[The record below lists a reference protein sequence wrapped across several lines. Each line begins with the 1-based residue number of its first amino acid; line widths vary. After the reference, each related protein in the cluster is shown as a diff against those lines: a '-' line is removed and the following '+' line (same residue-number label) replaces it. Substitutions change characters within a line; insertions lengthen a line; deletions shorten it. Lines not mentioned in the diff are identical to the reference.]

1 MRHRVAGRKLS
12 RHTQHRELMFR
23 NMLVSL
29 LEHERIKTTLAK
41 GKELRSWAD
50 KMISLGKKGTLHA
63 RRQAFALLRNEGIV
77 KKLFDQIAPKLK
89 DREGGYTRVYKLGWR
104 HGDAAP
110 LSLVELV
117 TFAHPEEK
125 KKSTITKAKEALGKV
140 TPKKKEKVETKEKVE
155 EKGKGKGKGK
165 ENEKEKEKGKEK
177 KEKKVKKEEKE
188 APKAKKE
195 KPKKKAS
202 AEKTKEKTK
211 SK

>member
-29 LEHERIKTTLAK
+29 LQYERIKTTLAK

-50 KMISLGKKGTLHA
+50 KIITLGKKGTLHA

-77 KKLFDQIAPKLK
+77 KKLFDEIAPRFK

-104 HGDAAP
+104 QGDGAP

-117 TFAHPEEK
+117 TYAAPEEK
-125 KKSTITKAKEALGKV
+125 KKSTIKKAKEVLEKV
-140 TPKKKEKVETKEKVE
+140 TLKK
-155 EKGKGKGKGK
+155 KGK
-165 ENEKEKEKGKEK
+165 EEK
-177 KEKKVKKEEKE
+177 KEKKAKKEEKGASKE
-188 APKAKKE
+188 KKE
-195 KPKKKAS
+195 KPKKIS
-202 AEKTKEKTK
+202 SEEK
-211 SK
+211 SKPR

>member
-1 MRHRVAGRKLS
+1 MRHRVAGRKFS

-50 KMISLGKKGTLHA
+50 KIITLGKKGTLHA
-63 RRQAFALLRNEGIV
+63 RRRAFALLRDKTIV
-77 KKLFDQIAPKLK
+77 KKLFDEIAPKFK
-89 DREGGYTRVYKLGWR
+89 DRAGGYTRVYKLGWR
-104 HGDAAP
+104 QGDAAP

-140 TPKKKEKVETKEKVE
+140 TSKKKEKGEKGKEKV
-155 EKGKGKGKGK
+155 
-165 ENEKEKEKGKEK
+165 KEKPKEKPKEKVKEEK

-188 APKAKKE
+188 APKEKKA
-195 KPKKKAS
+195 KPKKKS
-202 AEKTKEKTK
+202 SEEK

>member
-29 LEHERIKTTLAK
+29 LQHERIKTTLAK

-50 KMISLGKKGTLHA
+50 RIISLGKQGTLHA

-77 KKLFDQIAPKLK
+77 KKLFDEIAPKLK

-104 HGDAAP
+104 QGDAAP

-125 KKSTITKAKEALGKV
+125 KKSTMTKAKEVLEKV
-140 TPKKKEKVETKEKVE
+140 TPKKKEKVEEKK
-155 EKGKGKGKGK
+155 KG
-165 ENEKEKEKGKEK
+165 KEKGKEK

-188 APKAKKE
+188 APKEKKE
-195 KPKKKAS
+195 KTE
-202 AEKTKEKTK
+202 EKSSSRKE
-211 SK
+211 

>member
-29 LEHERIKTTLAK
+29 LQHERIKTTLAK

-50 KMISLGKKGTLHA
+50 RIISLGKQGTLHA
-63 RRQAFALLRNEGIV
+63 RRRAFALLRDKGIV
-77 KKLFDQIAPKLK
+77 KKLFDEIAPKFK
-89 DREGGYTRVYKLGWR
+89 DRAGGYTRVYKLGWR

-117 TFAHPEEK
+117 TYAPPEEK

-140 TPKKKEKVETKEKVE
+140 APKKKEKIEK
-155 EKGKGKGKGK
+155 K
-165 ENEKEKEKGKEK
+165 EKEKEKGKEK
-177 KEKKVKKEEKE
+177 KEKKIKKEEKE
-188 APKAKKE
+188 APKERKE
-195 KPKKKAS
+195 KPKKKS
-202 AEKTKEKTK
+202 STEKSKEKTK

>member
-41 GKELRSWAD
+41 AKELRSWAD
-50 KMISLGKKGTLHA
+50 RIITLGKKGHLQA
-63 RRQAFALLRNEGIV
+63 RRQAFALLRNKGIV
-77 KKLFDQIAPKLK
+77 KKLFDKIAPQLK
-89 DREGGYTRVYKLGWR
+89 EREGGYTRIYKMGWR
-104 HGDAAP
+104 QGDGAP

-117 TFAHPEEK
+117 TYTAPEEK
-125 KKSTITKAKEALGKV
+125 KKSTLTKAKEVIEKV
-140 TPKKKEKVETKEKVE
+140 TPKRKGKEEKKEKEKVKEK
-155 EKGKGKGKGK
+155 G
-165 ENEKEKEKGKEK
+165 KGKEK

-188 APKAKKE
+188 VPKGKKE
-195 KPKKKAS
+195 KPKKKPS
-202 AEKTKEKTK
+202 EEK

>member
-29 LEHERIKTTLAK
+29 LQYERIKTTLAK

-50 KMISLGKKGTLHA
+50 RIISLGKKGTLHA
-63 RRQAFALLRNEGIV
+63 RRRAFALLRDKGIV
-77 KKLFDQIAPKLK
+77 KKLFDEIAPKFK
-89 DREGGYTRVYKLGWR
+89 DRQGGYTRVYRLGWR
-104 HGDAAP
+104 QGDGAP

-117 TFAHPEEK
+117 TYAVPEEK
-125 KKSTITKAKEALGKV
+125 KKSTLKKAKEVLEKV
-140 TPKKKEKVETKEKVE
+140 TPKKKEKVEKKEK
-155 EKGKGKGKGK
+155 
-165 ENEKEKEKGKEK
+165 EKEKEKGKEK

-188 APKAKKE
+188 IPKEKKE
-195 KPKKKAS
+195 KPKKKS
-202 AEKTKEKTK
+202 SEGK

>member
-23 NMLVSL
+23 NMVVSL
-29 LEHERIKTTLAK
+29 LQHERIKTTLAK

-50 KMISLGKKGTLHA
+50 RIISLGKQGTLHA
-63 RRQAFALLRNEGIV
+63 RRRAFALLRNEGIV
-77 KKLFDQIAPKLK
+77 KKLFDEIAPKLK
-89 DREGGYTRVYKLGWR
+89 DREGGYTRVFKLGWR

-125 KKSTITKAKEALGKV
+125 KKSTITKAKQVLEKV
-140 TPKKKEKVETKEKVE
+140 TPKKKEKVEKK
-155 EKGKGKGKGK
+155 
-165 ENEKEKEKGKEK
+165 EKEKEKKKGKEK
-177 KEKKVKKEEKE
+177 KEKKVKKEEKQ
-188 APKAKKE
+188 APKEKKE
-195 KPKKKAS
+195 KPKKKAP
-202 AEKTKEKTK
+202 AEKSKEKSK

>member
-29 LEHERIKTTLAK
+29 LQYERIKTTLAK

-50 KMISLGKKGTLHA
+50 KIISLGKKGTLHA
-63 RRQAFALLRNEGIV
+63 RRRAFALLRDKGIV
-77 KKLFDQIAPKLK
+77 KKLFDEIAPKFK
-89 DREGGYTRVYKLGWR
+89 DRQGGYTRVYRLGWR
-104 HGDAAP
+104 QGDGAP

-117 TFAHPEEK
+117 TYAVPEEK
-125 KKSTITKAKEALGKV
+125 KKSTLKKAKEVLEKV
-140 TPKKKEKVETKEKVE
+140 TPKKKEKVEKKEK
-155 EKGKGKGKGK
+155 
-165 ENEKEKEKGKEK
+165 EKEKEKGKEK

-188 APKAKKE
+188 IPKEKKE
-195 KPKKKAS
+195 KPKKKS
-202 AEKTKEKTK
+202 SEGK